1 MFTLACL
8 LTNSDLQ
15 VLEDRN
21 GVRSHLLA
29 RAVGVDTLHHAL
41 LVEEVDHRHARLHVG
56 LEALHQRLGVVV
68 HAARGLAALQ
78 ATLRHHLLRALQK
91 QDEMQLR
98 ITLLMDIHM
107 HLVSDELVPA
117 LQILH
122 AAGESVDDNLLL
134 ALSFVEA
141 DLLQKQINR
150 DFTRNNQPLLDVVVD
165 ELSVLASTTTER
177 LEKCL
182 PLLLL
187 AETVSSADGDPAKLL
202 LQSGGHGSLS

>member
-1 MFTLACL
+1 MASAATSSRVRLASMRFTMPFSSKRLITGML
-8 LTNSDLQ
+8 VSMWVLKRFTSDSGLSST
-15 VLEDRN
+15 RP
-21 GVRSHLLA
+21 
-29 RAVGVDTLHHAL
+29 
-41 LVEEVDHRHARLHVG
+41 EV
-56 LEALHQRLGVVV
+56 
-68 HAARGLAALQ
+68 LAALQ
-78 ATLRHHLLRALQK
+78 ATFRHHLLRALQK

-98 ITLLMDIHM
+98 ITLLMIIHM

-165 ELSVLASTTTER
+165 ELSVLASATTER